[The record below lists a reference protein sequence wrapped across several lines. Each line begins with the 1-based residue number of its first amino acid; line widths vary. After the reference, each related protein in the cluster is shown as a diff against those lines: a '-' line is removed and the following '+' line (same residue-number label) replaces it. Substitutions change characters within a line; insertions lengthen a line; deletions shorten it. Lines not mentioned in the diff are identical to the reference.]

1 MVAGRRVYSLGI
13 AETVRLL
20 FLNEKWLANGS
31 KGLYRIPKFLGD
43 WIAPDI
49 YNYLYLAVVI
59 VTLAALY
66 LAVQQAVNSPW
77 GRVLRAIREDE
88 TAAEAS
94 GKDVFKFKL
103 QAFIM
108 GAMIMGIGGALY
120 AHHIRFLSPLT
131 FDPLL
136 ATFVIWAMLMVGG
149 SANNKGAILGAFVVC
164 GEGGNPGSVRGVGNL
179 DRHAVPA
186 RHTVRSQLPTLHD
199 RRTHRSGD
207 PAAPRRHPRRA
218 APCRPTRV
226 PSRCCWL
233 GKANA
238 TMAQLA

>member
-1 MVAGRRVYSLGI
+1 M
-13 AETVRLL
+13 
-20 FLNEKWLANGS
+20 
-31 KGLYRIPKFLGD
+31 
-43 WIAPDI
+43 
-49 YNYLYLAVVI
+49 I

-94 GKDVFKFKL
+94 GKNVFKFKL

-149 SANNKGAILGAFVVC
+149 SANNKGAILGAFVVWGIWTGTQSLPGILSDPSFRLFLIGALIVAVILLRPSGIL
-164 GEGGNPGSVRGVGNL
+164 GEQRHVARRGFPPDAPG
-179 DRHAVPA
+179 
-186 RHTVRSQLPTLHD
+186 
-199 RRTHRSGD
+199 
-207 PAAPRRHPRRA
+207 
-218 APCRPTRV
+218 
-226 PSRCCWL
+226 
-233 GKANA
+233 
-238 TMAQLA
+238 

>member
-1 MVAGRRVYSLGI
+1 MRWSLATLLWRLRDDYLAIATLGI

-77 GRVLRAIREDE
+77 GRVLRAIREHE

-120 AHHIRFLSPLT
+120 AHDIRFLSPLT

-149 SANNKGAILGAFVVC
+149 SANNKGAILGAFVVWGIWTGTC
-164 GEGGNPGSVRGVGNL
+164 RCPAIMSVVN
-179 DRHAVPA
+179 
-186 RHTVRSQLPTLHD
+186 
-199 RRTHRSGD
+199 RSGKMSVHERIDID
-207 PAAPRRHPRRA
+207 PER
-218 APCRPTRV
+218 T
-226 PSRCCWL
+226 
-233 GKANA
+233 GKAPS
-238 TMAQLA
+238 AQRYPGRSDISG